1 MKPMVCV
8 VCSEEMPK
16 FNACVVVDAEN
27 GLLCCCNCEGK
38 LRQKV
43 RVIKLSI
50 DGTNWMGFNT
60 NESCQGLLEEILE
73 LAREMQSEGKI
84 ILMVEDAPLID
95 VIRWKEFSGW

>member
-8 VCSEEMPK
+8 VCSEEIPK
-16 FNACVVVDAEN
+16 FNACVVVDTEN
-27 GLLCCCNCEGK
+27 GLFSHCCCEGK

-50 DGTNWMGFNT
+50 NGENWMGFNT

-73 LAREMQSEGKI
+73 LAKQMQLKEKI
-84 ILMVEDAPLID
+84 ILMVEDVPLID
-95 VIRWKEFSGW
+95 VVKWKEFSGW